1 MAADSVLAVIIP
13 TLNEASC
20 LGPLLTLL
28 CTELPDAEIIVADGN
43 STDATCAIASQH
55 RVRVHQ
61 SSPGRGQQCHQAA
74 LSTTRPWLL
83 FLHADTLPA
92 PGLQSCLE
100 NYLPHSSAHTA
111 TFSFQFDQPGRL
123 YSLYAWFT
131 RFDTLFTRFGDQGI
145 LIRNSTYTELGGFPP
160 WPLFEDVHLLRLAR
174 RPGRIDRLPLP
185 VAPSARRFRRRG
197 VILQQLLNA
206 SLLLAYLC
214 GTSPH
219 RLARLYRPENPH
231 LFQ

>member
-1 MAADSVLAVIIP
+1 MAADSDLAVIIP

-20 LGPLLTLL
+20 LAPLLTRL
-28 CTELPDAEIIVADGN
+28 CAELPDAEMIVADGN
-43 STDATCAIASQH
+43 SIDDTCAIASH
-55 RVRVHQ
+55 HGVRVLKT
-61 SSPGRGQQCHQAA
+61 SPGRGQQCHQAA

-83 FLHADTLPA
+83 FLHADTLPS
-92 PGLQSCLE
+92 PGLRSCLE
-100 NYLPHSSAHTA
+100 NYLPSPTAHTA
-111 TFSFQFDQPGRL
+111 TFSFHFDQPGRL

-145 LIRNSTYTELGGFPP
+145 LIRHSTYTALGGFPP
-160 WPLFEDVHLLRLAR
+160 WPLFEDVHLLRHAR
-174 RPGRIDRLPLP
+174 RLKRIDRLRLP
-185 VAPSARRFRRRG
+185 VTTSARRFRRRG

-219 RLARLYRPENPH
+219 RLARFYCLENPH
-231 LFQ
+231 PPQ